1 MNIKEHIKTSK
12 VSPDTNSAREQLFLS
27 HSLLFCIHNEKQNKK
42 ESENKIMTYCYTTL
56 NKPLRQTEKQRESS
70 LIAERKFL
78 KRNPLA
84 EKRYDIKVN
93 SEFSQN
99 VMMNRYMMKTAN
111 FNTLNT
117 IPDYANSMSE
127 VINKHYPKAA

>member
-1 MNIKEHIKTSK
+1 MNIKEQIKTSK
-12 VSPDTNSAREQLFLS
+12 VSPDANSTREQLFLS

-99 VMMNRYMMKTAN
+99 VMMNRYMMKNAN

-127 VINKHYPKAA
+127 VILKHQKAA

>member
-70 LIAERKFL
+70 LIAERKFS

-111 FNTLNT
+111 FNTLNS

-127 VINKHYPKAA
+127 VILKHKRAA

>member
-1 MNIKEHIKTSK
+1 
-12 VSPDTNSAREQLFLS
+12 
-27 HSLLFCIHNEKQNKK
+27 
-42 ESENKIMTYCYTTL
+42 MTYCYTTS
-56 NKPLRQTEKQRESS
+56 NKPIRQTEKQRESS
-70 LIAERKFL
+70 LIAENKFL

-84 EKRYDIKVN
+84 DKRYDIKVN

-99 VMMNRYMMKTAN
+99 VMMNRYLMKSAN

-127 VINKHYPKAA
+127 VIKKQKAA

>member
-1 MNIKEHIKTSK
+1 MLRASENFRKKNFKTS
-12 VSPDTNSAREQLFLS
+12 
-27 HSLLFCIHNEKQNKK
+27 
-42 ESENKIMTYCYTTL
+42 ENFG
-56 NKPLRQTEKQRESS
+56 QR
-70 LIAERKFL
+70 IKFL

-111 FNTLNT
+111 FNTLNS

-127 VINKHYPKAA
+127 VILKHKRAA